1 MSASSAASRNVPLVL
16 LGAGSDAAH
25 TETDPIGA
33 VDELSGPFE
42 DDEDAEDVEGV
53 EGVEEDLD
61 DHWHFPSLPSD
72 DQEKLRLSLQR
83 RIGVYLKRGT
93 PRVVITDNLHTMLS
107 IKRGDD
113 VWTFRLHHM
122 FLDAPP
128 IILRSVA
135 RYAENHDDQAS
146 KMVRRFIDANDD
158 RIRRRA
164 RPRSIT
170 IDVQGKYY
178 NLQEIFDQLNAQY
191 FDGRIEARITWG
203 QRGRRRRA
211 RESIKLGSYTVEDKL
226 IRIHPVLDAK
236 DVPRYFVA
244 WVVYHEMLHEI
255 HDMPIVGGRRIYHTP
270 AFRQQEAEFEHYALA
285 VAWERTQIHRLLT
298 R

>member
-1 MSASSAASRNVPLVL
+1 MSASSAASRNASLVL
-16 LGAGSDAAH
+16 LADDPDVFEHADSPQQHESDDADGADILEPGED
-25 TETDPIGA
+25 
-33 VDELSGPFE
+33 V
-42 DDEDAEDVEGV
+42 DDEA
-53 EGVEEDLD
+53 
-61 DHWHFPSLPSD
+61 DHWHYPSLPSD
-72 DQEKLRLSLQR
+72 EQEKLRLSLQR
-83 RIGVYLKRGT
+83 RIGVYLRRGQ
-93 PRVVITDNLHTMLS
+93 PRVVLTDNLHTMLS

-128 IILRSVA
+128 IVLRSVA
-135 RYAENHDDQAS
+135 RYAESHDAQAS

-158 RIRRRA
+158 RIRRRT
-164 RPRSIT
+164 RPRSVT
-170 IDVQGKYY
+170 IDVEGKYY
-178 NLQEIFDQLNAQY
+178 NLQEIFDDLNAQY
-191 FDGRIEARITWG
+191 FEGRIQARITWR

-226 IRIHPVLDAK
+226 IRIHPVLDAA

-244 WVVYHEMLHEI
+244 WVVYHEMLHQI

-270 AFRQQEAEFEHYALA
+270 AFRRQEAEFEHYALA